1 MSKEVSKEKSNE
13 EIKKDILKLIL
24 STGELKTASDVSK
37 MFSELQGQIYQ
48 DLLDAEFE
56 SFMKEEKGGENK
68 KNGHTTEKPREVKTT
83 SGVKTSVHM
92 PRDRNGKFEPVI
104 VPKRSRIIED
114 FSDVSILLY
123 SKGNSL
129 DDIREL
135 LKEVYKVKISKTY
148 ISELISSV
156 REKVKVWQERK
167 LKPIYA
173 ITYIDGLHCTVKI
186 EGEAKKVAVYVVI
199 GVDLEGKK
207 EILSMEISD
216 GSESATFWTEVL
228 YDLKNRGVEDIL
240 YIAMD
245 GLSGLKEAVEVV
257 FPFTKTQRCIVH
269 IVRNL
274 YKLCPQK
281 LKKEVIAEFKKIY
294 TSETLKE
301 AELYY
306 KAFLKKY
313 SDKKTI
319 IKYAEN
325 NIDHIYSLFYETKEI
340 RRLIYTTNAVE
351 SVNSSLRRVTNG
363 KGMFMSKE
371 SLLQVLYLR
380 AEDLEKK
387 WSKGIKGWNKILEDL
402 INQYEERVTKHL

>member
-1 MSKEVSKEKSNE
+1 
-13 EIKKDILKLIL
+13 
-24 STGELKTASDVSK
+24 

-48 DLLDAEFE
+48 SLLEAEFE
-56 SFMKEEKGGENK
+56 VFMKEQKGAENK
-68 KNGHTTEKPREVKTT
+68 KNGYTTEKPGEVKTT
-83 SGVKTSVHM
+83 SGVETSVHM
-92 PRDRNGKFEPVI
+92 PRDRNGKFEPII
-104 VPKRSRIIED
+104 VPKRSRILED

-156 REKVKVWQERK
+156 REKVKIWQERK

-173 ITYIDGLHCTVKI
+173 IAYIDGLHCTVKI
-186 EGEAKKVAVYVVI
+186 DGKAKKVAVYVVI

-245 GLSGLKEAVEVV
+245 GLAGLKESVEAI

-274 YKLCPQK
+274 YKLCSQK
-281 LKKEVIAEFKKIY
+281 IKKEVVAEFKKIY
-294 TSETLKE
+294 TAGTLKE

-313 SDKKTI
+313 SDKPTI

-387 WSKGIKGWNKILEDL
+387 WSKGIKGWNKILTDL
-402 INQYEERVTKHL
+402 VNQYEERVTKHL